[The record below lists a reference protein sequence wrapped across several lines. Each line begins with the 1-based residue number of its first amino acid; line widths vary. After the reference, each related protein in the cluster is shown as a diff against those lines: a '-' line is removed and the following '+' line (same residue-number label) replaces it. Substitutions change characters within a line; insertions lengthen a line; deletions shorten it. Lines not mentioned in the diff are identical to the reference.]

1 MKAHTHIGGEKV
13 NVSYAF
19 AKAAKE
25 AKPATTDSNKTQ
37 EKKPAE
43 NTNKK
48 QQTKPGLSRILFF
61 WFLTSFFL
69 AEKQTLTNSIYV
81 GQLPENVEESDI
93 KKLFP
98 KSTKVELIP
107 SKTTPKGVRSAFAF
121 VTFPD
126 DNSAAAAI
134 KLGPSLK
141 LKNTP
146 LKVAYQT
153 KRPT

>member
-1 MKAHTHIGGEKV
+1 M
-13 NVSYAF
+13 
-19 AKAAKE
+19 
-25 AKPATTDSNKTQ
+25 
-37 EKKPAE
+37 
-43 NTNKK
+43 
-48 QQTKPGLSRILFF
+48 
-61 WFLTSFFL
+61 
-69 AEKQTLTNSIYV
+69 
-81 GQLPENVEESDI
+81 PEDVAESDI

-107 SKTTPKGVRSAFAF
+107 SKTTPKGVRSPFAF

-134 KLGPSLK
+134 KIGPTLK

-146 LKVAYQT
+146 IKVAYQT